1 MKRISMIM
9 GVAFMFATILL
20 LSAMP
25 SACAQDIWVGRD
37 VVIHDCDVYLDTD
50 RSSWYE
56 EESRGY
62 AVYIGELKWVAEGWM
77 EKTDSV
83 KFTYVRD
90 INASGQYHGGHYRYS
105 MKSGHGSVENAP
117 DFIKNTFELL
127 KNNRKKIK
135 KTKEPQR
142 NRK

>member
-20 LSAMP
+20 LSVMP

-83 KFTYVRD
+83 KFTYVKD

-117 DFIKNTFELL
+117 DSIKNTFELL